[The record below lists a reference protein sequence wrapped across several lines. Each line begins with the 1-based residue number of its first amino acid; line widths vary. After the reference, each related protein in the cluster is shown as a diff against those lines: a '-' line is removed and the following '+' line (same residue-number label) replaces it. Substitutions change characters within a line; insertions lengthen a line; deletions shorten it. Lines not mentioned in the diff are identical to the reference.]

1 MFDKFQTVSLSSSTS
16 SLSNSLLGSI
26 EFQFILNKFC
36 NVLLEQ
42 FDVFCFVVFF
52 INYTLSVFAGHNNN
66 KFLTPQKFALD
77 IEKIVV
83 DEQLNYID
91 AIIHYCEINNIEVE
105 SVTKLISKPL
115 KERLKWDAIRLNF
128 MKKTSRAKLP
138 L

>member
-1 MFDKFQTVSLSSSTS
+1 MEPNKELEKAIAKKFV
-16 SLSNSLLGSI
+16 
-26 EFQFILNKFC
+26 
-36 NVLLEQ
+36 
-42 FDVFCFVVFF
+42 
-52 INYTLSVFAGHNNN
+52 
-66 KFLTPQKFALD
+66 TPQKFAMD

-83 DEQLNYID
+83 DEDLNYID
-91 AIIHYCEINNIEVE
+91 AIIHYCEIHSIEVE